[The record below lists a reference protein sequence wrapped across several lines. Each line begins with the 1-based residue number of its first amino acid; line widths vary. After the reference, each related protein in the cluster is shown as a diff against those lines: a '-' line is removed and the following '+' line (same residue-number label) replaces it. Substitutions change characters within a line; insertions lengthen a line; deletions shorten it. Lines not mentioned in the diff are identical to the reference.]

1 MVSTFALG
9 LDEEA
14 SGWGIY
20 NRAKL
25 STHSGQEAE
34 KAEKGSDQI
43 PMWGTIPVT

>member
-14 SGWGIY
+14 SEWGIY

-34 KAEKGSDQI
+34 GRER
-43 PMWGTIPVT
+43 